1 MRRANGTGT
10 VVRLSGQRRNPYVVR
25 VPGRNKRGRVI
36 QTALGYYPTAAKAQT
51 ALDEYNRQ
59 KAAGLAPASDKA
71 QMTVQQVYELWSAR
85 KYAKAGTA
93 SVGSYKAAWARL
105 ESIAGLRMCDVTIDH
120 MQAII
125 DRDEAEGRSSSSIAN
140 VKMLLSALYKCALE
154 RDIVVKDYSAFVQMP
169 SVGAKHEKGAFSD
182 AQLARLWE
190 LHEQGFPWADTVL
203 MLCYTG
209 FRITEFL
216 SLTPFS
222 YDRENGCLR
231 GGVKTEAGKNR
242 VVPVHPRILPLL
254 EDWLSRGGDTII
266 CTPKGK
272 RVQAV
277 KYREDFSLVMA
288 ELGVPQATPHWC
300 RHTFASRAKAAGMD
314 ELAVKRILGHADK
327 NVTEH
332 YTHTDVSW
340 LAKELQKVS

>member
-36 QTALGYYPTAAKAQT
+36 QTALGYYPTAAKAQA

-59 KAAGLAPASDKA
+59 KAAGLAADKT
-71 QMTVQQVYELWSAR
+71 QMTVRQVYELWSAR
-85 KYAKAGTA
+85 KYAKAGAA
-93 SVGSYKAAWARL
+93 SVNSYKAAWARL
-105 ESIAGLRMCDVTIDH
+105 ESIAGLRMYDVTIDH
-120 MQAII
+120 MQSII
-125 DRDEAEGRSSSSIAN
+125 DRDEGEGRSRSSIAN
-140 VKMLLSALYKCALE
+140 VKTLLGALYKCALE

-169 SVGAKHEKGAFSD
+169 SVGAKYAKGAFSE
-182 AQLARLWE
+182 AQMSRLWE
-190 LHEQGFPWADTVL
+190 LYGQGFPWADTVL

-222 YDRENGCLR
+222 YDRDAGCLR

-242 VVPVHPRILPLL
+242 VVPVHPRIRPLL
-254 EDWLSRGGDTII
+254 EDWLSRGGDIII

-272 RVQAV
+272 RVSA
-277 KYREDFSLVMA
+277 KTYRERFSAVMDV
-288 ELGVPQATPHWC
+288 LGVPQATPHWC